1 MSVNPCENC
10 SSVLSESEKICNAC
24 GYPQQG
30 TKAEKISYNGK
41 LMRMRDL
48 IEDSDKSVKGILS
61 FAIIFLFMALVVLAF
76 SLLFKESHYT
86 NVQIFSV
93 IGLVYFLLYR
103 LGKKSSYLM
112 IILALFFYLGHSIF
126 EFSNG
131 MFLKSPVDMDESFL
145 KSRGASLV
153 FTMIPIGYMILRMTL
168 MIVLGKYLWTQLNLK
183 RDEKMVKFIRKNKSI
198 IQSK

>member
-10 SSVLSESEKICNAC
+10 SSVLFESEKICKAC
-24 GYPQQG
+24 GYPQKG

-41 LMRMRDL
+41 LIRMRDL

-61 FAIIFLFMALVVLAF
+61 FAIIFLFMALVVLSF
-76 SLLFKESHYT
+76 SLLFKEDHYT
-86 NVQIFSV
+86 NVLVFGA

-145 KSRGASLV
+145 ESRGASLV
-153 FTMIPIGYMILRMTL
+153 FTMIPIGYMILRMAL
-168 MIVLGKYLWTQLNLK
+168 MIVLGKYLWTQLKLK
-183 RDEKMVKFIRKNKSI
+183 KDEKMVRFIRSH
-198 IQSK
+198 